1 MDFLIFLYIIREVH
15 MNGQVGTMIPQAL
28 QSFYFICGNKHLNNF
43 VSVDGRE
50 LYESTYAMN
59 KYFSV

>member
-1 MDFLIFLYIIREVH
+1 